1 MAVVP
6 FLLFPGAVLGDLV
19 GLGWHGLYLVRA
31 AHTVLL
37 AEWGC
42 FNGALAWHD
51 GHGALS
57 SAIHV
62 PVEPRAL
69 RAEVLVAKQREM
81 EIACQAGLLLLLHL
95 HRIAYSWT

>member
-6 FLLFPGAVLGDLV
+6 FLLFPGAALGGLV
-19 GLGWHGLYLVRA
+19 GLGWHGLCVVRV

-42 FNGALAWHD
+42 LNGTLAWRD

-57 SAIHV
+57 SAPHV
-62 PVEPRAL
+62 PVQP
-69 RAEVLVAKQREM
+69 RAEVLVARQMEM
-81 EIACQAGLLLLLHL
+81 EIACQAGLLALMPLHW
-95 HRIAYSWT
+95 IDCSWT